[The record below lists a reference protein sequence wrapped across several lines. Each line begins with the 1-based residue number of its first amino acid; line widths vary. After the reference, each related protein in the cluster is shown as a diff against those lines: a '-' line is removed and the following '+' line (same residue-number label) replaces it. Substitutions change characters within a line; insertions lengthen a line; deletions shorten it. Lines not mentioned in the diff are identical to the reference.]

1 MEIKPSEDGITHINV
16 YSKGSTELG
25 RLLSNFAYTPF
36 RHPTYERFASV
47 EAFWYW
53 LSLDKKYDQIKPLF
67 GYKCKQTAREL
78 IANGAVRVSIDDFKE
93 QIKEAITLKLQQHP
107 GIVKLLKDTKLPL
120 THYYVYGKIMADP
133 DKYKIIFPKDSEWI
147 LDHIETFRDS

>member
-1 MEIKPSEDGITHINV
+1 MHG
-16 YSKGSTELG
+16 
-25 RLLSNFAYTPF
+25 F
-36 RHPTYERFASV
+36 
-47 EAFWYW
+47 
-53 LSLDKKYDQIKPLF
+53 
-67 GYKCKQTAREL
+67 KCKQKGKEL
-78 IANGAVRVSIDDFKE
+78 KANGAKEVHIDDFKE

-147 LDHIETFRDS
+147 LDHIETFRNS